1 MGALALA
8 QALET
13 LRAVAAEAVQL
24 HGGIGFTWEHEAH
37 LYFKRAACDELL
49 LGPVHRLRARAAE
62 EAGLF
67 PGGAGERGGSG
78 EPGRAPAPGRTAA
91 TVEV

>member
-1 MGALALA
+1 
-8 QALET
+8 LES

-67 PGGAGERGGSG
+67 PDGAGEPGGAGKPGGSG
-78 EPGRAPAPGRTAA
+78 EPAGAPGRTAA
-91 TVEV
+91 VEV